1 LSTGAVPRDLGRGA
15 ASRALT
21 ESDAWGMTR
30 RGMKSTTP
38 PPAAVDIASVQMA
51 RKLGL
56 LVTLTLF
63 CVLFVFGGTRWAFE
77 VHETMRWIGG
87 GLIFICISGRTW
99 CSLYIGGRKNYEL
112 VTAGPYSVCRNPLYV
127 FSIIGGVG
135 AAAQLG
141 AVTVA
146 VLGGVCAWLVHILV
160 VRQEERLL
168 LAEHGEAYAK
178 YLAGVPRFFPRFSL
192 WRNVDVLEVRPRA
205 FARTFGD
212 ACLFLGAIPI
222 GGALDLLH
230 HLGLLRVFFR
240 LP

>member
-1 LSTGAVPRDLGRGA
+1 
-15 ASRALT
+15 
-21 ESDAWGMTR
+21 MTR
-30 RGMKSTTP
+30 GGMKTTTLP
-38 PPAAVDIASVQMA
+38 SQAVDIHSVQMA

-56 LVTLTLF
+56 LVTLALFLTLF
-63 CVLFVFGGTRWAFE
+63 LFGGTRWPFE

-112 VTAGPYSVCRNPLYV
+112 VTAGPYSVSRNPLYV
-127 FSIIGGVG
+127 FSIIGAVG
-135 AAAQLG
+135 IGAQFG

-146 VLGGVCAWLVHILV
+146 ILGGVCAWLVHILV

-168 LAEHGEAYAK
+168 LAEHGESYAK
-178 YLAGVPRFFPRFSL
+178 YLAEVPRFLPRFSL
-192 WRNVDVLEVRPRA
+192 WKDVEMLEVRPRA
-205 FARTFGD
+205 FTRTFAD
-212 ACLFLGAIPI
+212 ACIFLGAIPLA
-222 GGALDLLH
+222 ALFDLLH